1 MSLQL
6 TAAKPARRPN
16 LTPMIDVVFLLLIF
30 FMLASSFER
39 DVAIQVNA
47 GGGNSAQTGPP
58 RLIDIGADDLRLN
71 GLSVSIDDLAAA
83 LDQVVESR
91 ADTVVLRPGEGA
103 DLQRMVDVMS
113 ALGDQGFS
121 ALVLL
126 E

>member
-6 TAAKPARRPN
+6 TKDRPARRPN

-47 GGGNSAQTGPP
+47 GGGSSTLTGPP
-58 RLIDIGADDLRLN
+58 RLIDIAPDDLRLN
-71 GLSVSIDDLAAA
+71 GHLVSIDDMASA
-83 LDQVVESR
+83 LDQVVKSR
-91 ADTVVLRPGEGA
+91 TDTIILRPGDGA

-113 ALGDQGFS
+113 ALRDQGFS